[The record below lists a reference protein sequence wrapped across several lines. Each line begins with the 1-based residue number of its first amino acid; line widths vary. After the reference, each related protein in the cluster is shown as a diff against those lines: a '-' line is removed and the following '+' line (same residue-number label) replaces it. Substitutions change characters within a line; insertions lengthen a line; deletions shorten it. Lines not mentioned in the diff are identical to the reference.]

1 MLTSASNIVP
11 LPSPCWCLFIFR
23 GQIRKL
29 HLQWSLQRLGQAPII
44 VFIASKCLLV
54 FIPIVLKPC
63 LQLALHMVGT
73 PHIFLKWMLLPLL
86 SPSQSSPYGFFGFNT
101 VFFFDVTHLIQHCWT
116 YLLGANA
123 SPKPLQLLGY
133 EDRCWHP
140 HGGYLFASVQPNT
153 ASSPLSTKEE
163 WASKALLWL
172 ASITKHKGLV
182 FCPSPLTS
190 SLFYNILKYA
200 LLSDNLNS
208 LLFLLLFPKSPY
220 VQILTIFKV

>member
-1 MLTSASNIVP
+1 MLMSI
-11 LPSPCWCLFIFR
+11 
-23 GQIRKL
+23 
-29 HLQWSLQRLGQAPII
+29 HLQRADQKVTSSVKPPKTWSGSHYCFYSIKMSSSIHPNCTKTLPTISFAYGRY
-44 VFIASKCLLV
+44 S
-54 FIPIVLKPC
+54 
-63 LQLALHMVGT
+63 T
-73 PHIFLKWMLLPLL
+73 HIFKMNVTT
-86 SPSQSSPYGFFGFNT
+86 STQSFTIKSLWF
-101 VFFFDVTHLIQHCWT
+101 LWIQHCLFLWCHT
-116 YLLGANA
+116 SNPALLNLSAGCQCFSQALA
-123 SPKPLQLLGY
+123 APGLWRQVLT
-133 EDRCWHP
+133 P
-140 HGGYLFASVQPNT
+140 HGGYLFAPVQPNT
-153 ASSPLSTKEE
+153 ASSPLSTKEG